1 MKEAKRRLARIQQDY
16 ESGGGI
22 YALEE
27 GRQRVSHERESIA
40 EAEVEKT
47 KLEVPLKQLAEDN
60 NHAERMERALQQTRD
75 ANLSQ
80 ATFAERRRIVDLL
93 DVKVF
98 PREDRS
104 GAFLTC
110 AVSLEPVSHHSINI
124 ASPKL

>member
-1 MKEAKRRLARIQQDY
+1 M
-16 ESGGGI
+16 
-22 YALEE
+22 EE

>member
-22 YALEE
+22 YTLEE

-47 KLEVPLKQLAEDN
+47 KLEVSLKQLAEDN

-93 DVKVF
+93 DVKVY